1 MGFSGGF
8 EWLIIALIILFF
20 FGAKKIP
27 GMARGIGKGIFEFR
41 KAVHDGEKEGEKEK
55 TEQQDK
61 TDEEKQDDSTS

>member
-41 KAVHDGEKEGEKEK
+41 KAVHDGEKETK
-55 TEQQDK
+55 EQQDK
-61 TDEEKQDDSTS
+61 MDEEKQDDSRS